1 MFVYQRFDP
10 KWLIKKIETHES
22 IKTIIEEE
30 WPSFLV
36 RPLKI
41 PEDFELLV
49 GWTKESAS
57 TSKMIKQLN
66 EWKDSG
72 NQKEYKRIYDN
83 IADLVRKLIK
93 AWEENDKNKIL
104 EYIRKNEEYLR
115 ELGDKSGVN
124 IETEMLKLLSETANN
139 LGGAGKL
146 SGAGGGDCGI
156 AICFDKETANKIKHA
171 WENHGIIP
179 LDVKIGV
186 NGINIC

>member
-57 TSKMIKQLN
+57 TST
-66 EWKDSG
+66 DS
-72 NQKEYKRIYDN
+72 
-83 IADLVRKLIK
+83 
-93 AWEENDKNKIL
+93 
-104 EYIRKNEEYLR
+104 
-115 ELGDKSGVN
+115 
-124 IETEMLKLLSETANN
+124 
-139 LGGAGKL
+139 
-146 SGAGGGDCGI
+146 
-156 AICFDKETANKIKHA
+156 
-171 WENHGIIP
+171 
-179 LDVKIGV
+179 
-186 NGINIC
+186 